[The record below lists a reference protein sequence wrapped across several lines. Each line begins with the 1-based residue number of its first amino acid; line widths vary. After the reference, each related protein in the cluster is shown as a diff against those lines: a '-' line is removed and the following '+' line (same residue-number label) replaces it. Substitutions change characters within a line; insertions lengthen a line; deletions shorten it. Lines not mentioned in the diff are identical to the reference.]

1 MDDDQQTEA
10 EELISR
16 APTQEDFVRLCARL
30 NELGA
35 RYIVI
40 GGLAIISAGYAG
52 STMDL
57 DCVTDTSSENEP
69 PDSLFRWQ
77 HDGGNIIDGD

>member
-1 MDDDQQTEA
+1 MDDDQGTEG

-16 APTQEDFVRLCARL
+16 APTQEDFVKLCAKL

-40 GGLAIISAGYAG
+40 G
-52 STMDL
+52 
-57 DCVTDTSSENEP
+57 
-69 PDSLFRWQ
+69 
-77 HDGGNIIDGD
+77 